1 MSTPRICRICGARI
15 SNDACDNKLCSGFGK
30 LIQPQNSEEP
40 SGPASGARP
49 ARAGKQGLMNPGP
62 LPVLCLILLG
72 ITFSLGSAGY
82 WWHHREN
89 VRIANQSRDSM
100 QQAVKSKGSSPP
112 ANPFDSSS
120 PNYRRMEEMTQDW
133 HRRPGKDDLGLAKN
147 LLAQKQQKLDE
158 VTKIIVP
165 VFVVGCSVLLFGLVQ
180 MARLMRT
187 GQRRISARDKYKV

>member
-1 MSTPRICRICGARI
+1 
-15 SNDACDNKLCSGFGK
+15 
-30 LIQPQNSEEP
+30 
-40 SGPASGARP
+40 
-49 ARAGKQGLMNPGP
+49 
-62 LPVLCLILLG
+62 
-72 ITFSLGSAGY
+72 
-82 WWHHREN
+82 
-89 VRIANQSRDSM
+89 
-100 QQAVKSKGSSPP
+100 
-112 ANPFDSSS
+112 
-120 PNYRRMEEMTQDW
+120 MEEMTQDW